1 MRKAVQ
7 VVALLLCVIT
17 PVSVWAQ
24 EQRGSI
30 EGIVKDA
37 SGGVLPGV
45 TVEARSPRMVGVQTA
60 VSDANGAYRFPALP
74 PGPYELTAVLSGF
87 TTTKLPTVMLEL
99 GQVLKADVTMSVGGL
114 AETVQVSG
122 ESPLIDVKQNASS
135 ASISAEVIDRIP
147 KGRDFTNLVS
157 FQAPGA
163 NQESRAGGIQIDGAS
178 GSENRYLIDGMDSTD
193 LRSGTARTGLLNDFV
208 QEVQVKSSGYNAEYR
223 ASTGGV
229 ISAITKSG
237 GNRYHGSV
245 GTYFTS
251 DGLQGSQRKTLR
263 LGILDQTK
271 AEQYNTPDDTFNR
284 VEPTFQV
291 GGPILRD
298 RAWFFIG
305 YIPQLQRTERT
316 VTWVTPANVTQTF
329 VQDTEDHNVNYN
341 VTTQATKSLRLR
353 FAGSNQR
360 NIGAPT
366 FPTIEPDG
374 TSRST
379 YANFQGDRL
388 FNKGFNDQYSGVAD
402 LVVGNKLYVN
412 VTTGMLNYGQHDE
425 GPVGTKLR
433 HSFTGSNTCTGTAGS
448 SSCPFPEIPAGLQ
461 QVNGYVDDIA
471 SSKIYKDD
479 YSRVTLNS
487 DATYYAR
494 WLGQHTIKG
503 GFQYERLGND
513 VQRGAAFPT
522 IALSWN
528 AARGT
533 LSGTSV
539 RGKYGY
545 YTVSRGTVTEG
556 DISFSNLGLFVQ
568 DAWTINKQLTLNYG
582 LRTEREDI
590 PSYRPENPG
599 VHFSFGDKIA
609 PRIGFAYDVK
619 GDSQWKVYGNWG
631 VYQDLMKLSLSRILF
646 GADRWVDYYYTLD
659 TFDWQSIQCGYP
671 PVGGASCPGTFIEQA
686 DFRFVANSTTNSL
699 VDPGL
704 KPMKT
709 QEVTF
714 GADHELTRTM
724 SVGVRYSH
732 KWLNRTIE
740 AFGVL
745 LPNVGEIYR
754 IANPGFGWDASPLT
768 DERISPGL
776 NCANCKGQPPAKRIY
791 DGVEVRLKKRLANNW
806 QATTSYTYSRLF
818 GNYAGLANSDEAAS
832 GNARTDPNSS
842 RNFDQ
847 LTMYYDH
854 NANVVEGRLQ
864 TDRPH
869 VFKMQTSYEFKW
881 GTAVGLNYI
890 LQSGTPLQTQ
900 MNHLSGI
907 FFFPNG
913 RGDLGRTPTFSKT
926 DLLVQHDLR
935 LSRYTVNVNMN
946 IDNLFDQDTV
956 TGLFS
961 QPYRDNINL
970 PFTEFFKGFDP
981 AAYASVP
988 ANNVRPDARFLL
1000 PSTYLGRRVI
1010 RFNASISF

>member
-1 MRKAVQ
+1 
-7 VVALLLCVIT
+7 
-17 PVSVWAQ
+17 
-24 EQRGSI
+24 
-30 EGIVKDA
+30 
-37 SGGVLPGV
+37 
-45 TVEARSPRMVGVQTA
+45 
-60 VSDANGAYRFPALP
+60 
-74 PGPYELTAVLSGF
+74 
-87 TTTKLPTVMLEL
+87 
-99 GQVLKADVTMSVGGL
+99 
-114 AETVQVSG
+114 
-122 ESPLIDVKQNASS
+122 
-135 ASISAEVIDRIP
+135 
-147 KGRDFTNLVS
+147 
-157 FQAPGA
+157 
-163 NQESRAGGIQIDGAS
+163 
-178 GSENRYLIDGMDSTD
+178 
-193 LRSGTARTGLLNDFV
+193 
-208 QEVQVKSSGYNAEYR
+208 
-223 ASTGGV
+223 
-229 ISAITKSG
+229 
-237 GNRYHGSV
+237 
-245 GTYFTS
+245 
-251 DGLQGSQRKTLR
+251 
-263 LGILDQTK
+263 
-271 AEQYNTPDDTFNR
+271 
-284 VEPTFQV
+284 
-291 GGPILRD
+291 
-298 RAWFFIG
+298 
-305 YIPQLQRTERT
+305 
-316 VTWVTPANVTQTF
+316 
-329 VQDTEDHNVNYN
+329 
-341 VTTQATKSLRLR
+341 
-353 FAGSNQR
+353 
-360 NIGAPT
+360 
-366 FPTIEPDG
+366 
-374 TSRST
+374 
-379 YANFQGDRL
+379 
-388 FNKGFNDQYSGVAD
+388 
-402 LVVGNKLYVN
+402 
-412 VTTGMLNYGQHDE
+412 
-425 GPVGTKLR
+425 
-433 HSFTGSNTCTGTAGS
+433 
-448 SSCPFPEIPAGLQ
+448 
-461 QVNGYVDDIA
+461 
-471 SSKIYKDD
+471 
-479 YSRVTLNS
+479 
-487 DATYYAR
+487 
-494 WLGQHTIKG
+494 
-503 GFQYERLGND
+503 
-513 VQRGAAFPT
+513 
-522 IALSWN
+522 
-528 AARGT
+528 
-533 LSGTSV
+533 
-539 RGKYGY
+539 
-545 YTVSRGTVTEG
+545 
-556 DISFSNLGLFVQ
+556 
-568 DAWTINKQLTLNYG
+568 
-582 LRTEREDI
+582 
-590 PSYRPENPG
+590 
-599 VHFSFGDKIA
+599 
-609 PRIGFAYDVK
+609 
-619 GDSQWKVYGNWG
+619 
-631 VYQDLMKLSLSRILF
+631 
-646 GADRWVDYYYTLD
+646 
-659 TFDWQSIQCGYP
+659 
-671 PVGGASCPGTFIEQA
+671 
-686 DFRFVANSTTNSL
+686 
-699 VDPGL
+699 
-704 KPMKT
+704 MKT